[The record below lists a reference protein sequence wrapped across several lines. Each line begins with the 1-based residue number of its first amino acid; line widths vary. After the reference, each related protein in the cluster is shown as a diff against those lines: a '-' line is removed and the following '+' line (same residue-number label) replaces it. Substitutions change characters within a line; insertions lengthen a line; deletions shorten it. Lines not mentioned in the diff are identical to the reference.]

1 MEAVLIKIY
10 SKAKNLAVTEEANF
24 DEAIPI
30 DLKKEKIIEAYK

>member
-10 SKAKNLAVTEEANF
+10 SKAKNMAATEEANF

-30 DLKKEKIIEAYK
+30 YLRK